1 MHRSRVLALYPL
13 IAGVVFA
20 VGAIRFYMRGDT
32 TGMVINLVAAVA
44 SFLVSNHYLRA
55 HE

>member
-1 MHRSRVLALYPL
+1 MQRSRVLALYPL

-20 VGAIRFYMRGDT
+20 VGAIRFYMRGDV
-32 TGMVINLVAAVA
+32 TGMVINLVAAIA
-44 SFLVSNHYLRA
+44 SFLISNYYLRA

>member
-1 MHRSRVLALYPL
+1 MPRSRVLALYPL

-20 VGAIRFYMRGDT
+20 VGAIRFYMRGDV
-32 TGMVINLVAAVA
+32 TGMIINFVAAVA
-44 SFLVSNHYLRA
+44 SFLVSNYYLRA